1 MQSALWQLIINL
13 IFRISNLLKLVGII
27 YSFPGLYKGIG
38 RHYSVCVSW
47 SVWMSIIVL
56 WKRMEDNGFIRKH
69 QNELN
74 FCRSTKKMECWSI
87 PRVFNKFSLFKYIN
101 CGKNF
106 LGDFRKFIAISIP
119 SNSIENLI
127 RWLRLSAMINL

>member
-1 MQSALWQLIINL
+1 MQSALWQLTINL
-13 IFRISNLLKLVGII
+13 IFRISNLLKLVWII

-74 FCRSTKKMECWSI
+74 FCRSTKKMECWAI
-87 PRVFNKFSLFKYIN
+87 PRCFNKFSLFKYIN
-101 CGKNF
+101 CGKIF
-106 LGDFRKFIAISIP
+106 SMTSG
-119 SNSIENLI
+119 NSLQLVFHPIVLRI
-127 RWLRLSAMINL
+127 VYDDCDCQRW